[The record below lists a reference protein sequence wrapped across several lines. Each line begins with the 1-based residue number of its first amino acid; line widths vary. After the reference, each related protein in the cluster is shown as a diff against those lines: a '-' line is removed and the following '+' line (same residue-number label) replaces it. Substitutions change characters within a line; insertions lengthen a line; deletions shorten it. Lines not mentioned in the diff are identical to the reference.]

1 VLPLP
6 FFTFSTIKS
15 FKSSSLSQY
24 CHVVDFS
31 WEAGDKVQEELKI
44 FYHIFTTTKDAIEK
58 FMNMLDPV
66 IQNAIDDHERLYY
79 HHIFE
84 EEEQRLSRLEV
95 LIPLINKFQ
104 QEKDVK
110 DFTPTNNEFNR
121 LLQELNLEKFGLHNF
136 VEHLDLALFR
146 FTDEERSTL
155 LNQLR
160 EVSYQDYQQ
169 VKAMLAE
176 INGRFDTNYVDPHA
190 HHDEEHDHLDRSTVS
205 TTKAAT
211 PTNHQR
217 KQSKK
222 GFTVGSLI

>member
-1 VLPLP
+1 M
-6 FFTFSTIKS
+6 K
-15 FKSSSLSQY
+15 
-24 CHVVDFS
+24 
-31 WEAGDKVQEELKI
+31 EELKI

-66 IQNAIDDHERLYY
+66 IQNATDDHERLYY

-84 EEEQRLSRLEV
+84 EEEQRLSRLVE
-95 LIPLINKFQ
+95 LIPLISKFEN
-104 QEKDVK
+104 EKDEK
-110 DFTPTNNEFNR
+110 DFAPTNNEFNR

-146 FTDEERSTL
+146 FTDEERSNL

-169 VKAMLAE
+169 VKAMLID
-176 INGRFDTNYVDPHA
+176 INKRFDNDYVDPHA
-190 HHDEEHDHLDRSTVS
+190 HHDHDHDHLDRSGNTHTAAPVVS
-205 TTKAAT
+205 PAKY
-211 PTNHQR
+211 
-217 KQSKK
+217 KK

>member
-1 VLPLP
+1 
-6 FFTFSTIKS
+6 
-15 FKSSSLSQY
+15 
-24 CHVVDFS
+24 
-31 WEAGDKVQEELKI
+31 
-44 FYHIFTTTKDAIEK
+44 
-58 FMNMLDPV
+58 MNMLDPV

-95 LIPLINKFQ
+95 LIPLIQKFQ
-104 QEKDVK
+104 QEKEEK
-110 DFTPTNNEFNR
+110 DFSPSNNEFNR

-146 FTDEERSTL
+146 FKDEERSTL

-160 EVSYQDYQQ
+160 EVSYKDYQQ

-190 HHDEEHDHLDRSTVS
+190 HHDEEHDHLDRSA
-205 TTKAAT
+205 TTTPIKASA
-211 PTNHQR
+211 PSNNRGIQP
-217 KQSKK
+217 KK